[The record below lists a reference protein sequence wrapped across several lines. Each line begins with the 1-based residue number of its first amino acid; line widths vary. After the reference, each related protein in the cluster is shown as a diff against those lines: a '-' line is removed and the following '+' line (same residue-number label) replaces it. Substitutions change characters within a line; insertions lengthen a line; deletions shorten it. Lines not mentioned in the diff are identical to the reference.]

1 MVKITGFEAVDWRY
15 PTSLNSDGSD
25 AVHKDP
31 DYSCVYVILTCDDG
45 SEGYGLGFTLGRGNE
60 IVKRMCEAFTHVVV
74 GQDFENDI
82 LTDLVAFQRVLTQ
95 EPQPRMPTTSSHS
108 GLPSFRARDPRNL

>member
-1 MVKITGFEAVDWRY
+1 MKITGFEAVDWRY

-45 SEGYGLGFTLGRGNE
+45 AEGYGLGFTLGRGNE
-60 IVKRMCEAFTHVVV
+60 IVKRMCESFAHLVL
-74 GQDFENDI
+74 GQDFEADI
-82 LTDLVAFQRVLTQ
+82 LPDLVAFQRRLTQ
-95 EPQPRMPTTSSHS
+95 DGQLRWLGPEKGVVAMACYS
-108 GLPSFRARDPRNL
+108 